1 MATAPDTAPAAPD
14 DDALMARYQ
23 SGDAAAFDLL
33 YDRYR
38 GPVWR
43 FFLRQLPRAEAEECH
58 QEVWLKLIGGRA
70 RYQPQGGFR
79 AYLFTIAH
87 HVLTDRHRR
96 TMKHA
101 AADPDADA
109 ADLADGG
116 PDPEAAAAAADD
128 AARLHHHLAALPIAQ
143 REALLLKEG
152 AGLSLAEIAGITDTS
167 IEGVKSRLR
176 YAMKKLRE
184 AMTAPARTGP

>member
-1 MATAPDTAPAAPD
+1 MATEPD
-14 DDALMARYQ
+14 DDALMARYRA
-23 SGDAAAFDLL
+23 GDAAAFDLL

-58 QEVWLKLIGGRA
+58 QEVWLKLIGSRA
-70 RYQPQGGFR
+70 RYEPQGGFR

-87 HVLTDRHRR
+87 NVLTDRHRR
-96 TMKHA
+96 AMKHGA
-101 AADPDADA
+101 VDADA
-109 ADLADGG
+109 EIADLADGG
-116 PDPEAAAAAADD
+116 PDPESAAAAADD
-128 AARLHHHLAALPIAQ
+128 AARLHRHLAGLPIAQ

-167 IEGVKSRLR
+167 VEGVKSRLR
-176 YAMKKLRE
+176 YAMAKLRE
-184 AMTAPARTGP
+184 TMTATDRTGP